1 MPAAF
6 MISTVVRW
14 AHVDG
19 QGAAREITSPTVPN
33 DHQDP
38 FAYDRERH
46 EATVLAWRRARL
58 ARLTAADGWLSLVGR
73 FPLGQGTSRAGA
85 ARDCEIT
92 LALDKAPA
100 AVGTFDLD
108 GGVVRFTPAPGVTMS
123 LHGSAG
129 VQPLASGVAVSL
141 RTDLHGTPDK
151 LTIGSLTME
160 VVVRASGLFV
170 RVRDPD
176 SPTLR
181 DFQGQEQY
189 PIDPKWRVVAKF
201 ERHEPPKA
209 VDLGYEDGSSLQY
222 TSPGTAVFEVDGVQ
236 CRVDPVL
243 DGDRPRLYLVF
254 WDPTARD
261 TTYGAGR
268 FLYAPLP
275 EGDRV
280 LLDFNQAFS
289 PPCAFTPY
297 AACPLAPAQNR
308 LAIRV
313 EAGEKSRH

>member
-1 MPAAF
+1 M
-6 MISTVVRW
+6 
-14 AHVDG
+14 
-19 QGAAREITSPTVPN
+19 
-33 DHQDP
+33 
-38 FAYDRERH
+38 
-46 EATVLAWRRARL
+46 LAWRRARL
-58 ARLTAADGWLSLVGR
+58 SRSTAPDGWLSLVGR
-73 FPLGQGTSRAGA
+73 FPLEQGKSRAGA
-85 ARDCEIT
+85 AGDCEIT
-92 LALDKAPA
+92 LSPEKAPS
-100 AVGTFDLD
+100 AVGTFELD
-108 GGVVRFTPAPGVTMS
+108 GAVVRFTPAPGVTMS
-123 LHGSAG
+123 LLGGAG
-129 VQPLASGVAVSL
+129 VQALAPGVAVTL
-141 RTDLHGTPDK
+141 RTDLHGNPDR
-151 LTIGSLTME
+151 LALGSLTME

-181 DFQGQEQY
+181 NFVGQEHY

-222 TSPGTAVFEVDGVQ
+222 TSPGAAVFEVDGVP

-243 DGDRPRLYLVF
+243 DGERPRLYLVF

-275 EGDRV
+275 DGDRV

-297 AACPLAPAQNR
+297 AACPLAPPQNR

-313 EAGEKSRH
+313 EAGEKSPH